1 MASSMRHARVIIL
14 RYVGLVLLSAVLFLW
29 SRAHLPW
36 MDHVPEAILVV
47 TAYAGVGVLWSAAL
61 TETLQVR
68 ALLTAGAWMACAC
81 LLVSSWSGAS
91 APHGFVAL
99 IVAIGGVALVWNIV
113 ALGLRVRQRQGDF
126 KDRLWGSLL
135 DLLPDALKRF
145 AAKEGQIWLAILWPS
160 ALTRGISGEP
170 FSMGFT
176 GSDVFAMRVLMGIGV
191 IELSTVHL
199 LLAHRFPVAALI
211 LLLLSIV
218 GLLYLFG
225 IARTLRI
232 MPTTIGDVVLTVRLG
247 LLRSKTIQL
256 AMIDRAECCAPEG
269 IVKGERLEY
278 SIMDPPNVRLVLRE
292 PLYDTSLLHGT
303 RQISLFDFR
312 LDDPTLFV
320 THLNQKL
327 REIAAS

>member
-1 MASSMRHARVIIL
+1 MASSMRHTRSIIL
-14 RYVGLVLLSAVLFLW
+14 RYVGLVLLSGVLFLW

-36 MDHVPEAILVV
+36 MGHTPEAILVV
-47 TAYAGVGVLWSAAL
+47 MAYAGVGVLWSAAL
-61 TETLQVR
+61 KETLQVS
-68 ALLTAGAWMACAC
+68 ALLTAGAWMSCAG
-81 LLVSSWSGAS
+81 LLVSSRSGAS
-91 APHGFVAL
+91 APQGFVAL
-99 IVAIGGVALVWNIV
+99 IVVIGGVALVWNVV
-113 ALGLRVRQRQGDF
+113 ALGLSVRQQQGDF

-135 DLLPDALKRF
+135 
-145 AAKEGQIWLAILWPS
+145 
-160 ALTRGISGEP
+160 
-170 FSMGFT
+170 
-176 GSDVFAMRVLMGIGV
+176 DVFAMRVLMGIGV

-199 LLAHRFPVAALI
+199 LLVHRFPIAALI

-278 SIMDPPNVRLVLRE
+278 SIIDPPNVRLVLRE

-320 THLNQKL
+320 TRLNQKL

>member
-1 MASSMRHARVIIL
+1 MASSMRHTRSIIL
-14 RYVGLVLLSAVLFLW
+14 RYVGLVLLSGVLFLW

-36 MDHVPEAILVV
+36 MDHTPEAILVV
-47 TAYAGVGVLWSAAL
+47 MAYAGVGVLWSAAL
-61 TETLQVR
+61 EETLQVR
-68 ALLTAGAWMACAC
+68 ALLTAGAWMACAG
-81 LLVSSWSGAS
+81 LLVSSRSGAS
-91 APHGFVAL
+91 APQSFVAL
-99 IVAIGGVALVWNIV
+99 ILVIGGVALVWNVV
-113 ALGLRVRQRQGDF
+113 ALGLSVRQQQGDF

-135 DLLPDALKRF
+135 DLLPDVLRRF
-145 AAKEGQIWLAILWPS
+145 AAKEGQVWLAILWPPG
-160 ALTRGISGEP
+160 LTRGISGEP

-199 LLAHRFPVAALI
+199 LLVHRFPVAALI
-211 LLLLSIV
+211 LLLPSIV

-278 SIMDPPNVRLVLRE
+278 SIIDPPNVRLVLRE
-292 PLYDTSLLHGT
+292 PLYDTSLL
-303 RQISLFDFR
+303 RVRVKSLSLTSDLMIR
-312 LDDPTLFV
+312 LY
-320 THLNQKL
+320 
-327 REIAAS
+327 S

>member
-1 MASSMRHARVIIL
+1 MASSMRQTRSIIL
-14 RYVGLVLLSAVLFLW
+14 RYVGLVLLSDVLFLW

-36 MDHVPEAILVV
+36 MDHTPEAILVV
-47 TAYAGVGVLWSAAL
+47 MAYAGVGVLWSAAL
-61 TETLQVR
+61 KETLQVR
-68 ALLTAGAWMACAC
+68 ALLTEGAWMSCAG
-81 LLVSSWSGAS
+81 LLVSSRSGAS
-91 APHGFVAL
+91 TPQGFVAL
-99 IVAIGGVALVWNIV
+99 IVVIGGVALVWNVV
-113 ALGLRVRQRQGDF
+113 ALGLSVRQQQGDF

-135 DLLPDALKRF
+135 DLLPDVLRRF
-145 AAKEGQIWLAILWPS
+145 AAKEGQIWLAILWPP
-160 ALTRGISGEP
+160 ALTTGISGEP

-199 LLAHRFPVAALI
+199 LLVHRFPVAALI

-278 SIMDPPNVRLVLRE
+278 SIIDPPNVRLVLRE